1 MNYLDTIL
9 GSHLAIFEE
18 LRRDT
23 QVWKIFSEDLLAFSI
38 DFWTLLCYFFVKTR
52 ALNLLLTGIL
62 WVLLQYSGGQTKVKS
77 SKCKQST
84 CLYLKSKSGVT
95 EEYCEVISWINIGVL
110 ICSNDHHAIFLVFYF
125 KYEFLL
131 NLLRFSDY
139 NFASSNG

>member
-1 MNYLDTIL
+1 MNYLDAIL
-9 GSHLAIFEE
+9 GNHLAIFEE

-23 QVWKIFSEDLLAFSI
+23 QVLKIFSEDLLAFSI

-95 EEYCEVISWINIGVL
+95 EEYCEVIS
-110 ICSNDHHAIFLVFYF
+110 
-125 KYEFLL
+125 
-131 NLLRFSDY
+131 
-139 NFASSNG
+139 

>member
-38 DFWTLLCYFFVKTR
+38 DFWTLLSYFFVKTR

-62 WVLLQYSGGQTKVKS
+62 FFIS
-77 SKCKQST
+77 ST
-84 CLYLKSKSGVT
+84 
-95 EEYCEVISWINIGVL
+95 
-110 ICSNDHHAIFLVFYF
+110 
-125 KYEFLL
+125 
-131 NLLRFSDY
+131 
-139 NFASSNG
+139 SSF